1 MAIYCIWSGGDGTQT
16 NTTQTAGTL
25 DWSKADASVA
35 DLITYDAAAFTTSG
49 NTIYFADDH
58 NDPNKAAHWTLTGP
72 TSGLPVI
79 LISADRTQS
88 TPTVKAGTGDQLSSL
103 GGTYDLMVK
112 GSFSLHSMRCC
123 SGGHTRLI
131 NSGSEQLITTH
142 SCTYAPGR
150 WSYIFLIGPS
160 QHYDMTVDLTAD
172 GTDSIASPVIL
183 TTSSADSGWAGGHCS
198 VSGLAFINAVS
209 RTSVVMQPTVGLLL
223 VDGADF
229 SGFTHATTCEIVSTA
244 GPNGAGSRVSNCKTA
259 ATWAPFAGTTV
270 SSYNAEPLTLTNVG
284 PADAPT
290 YLAAISS
297 TGRLLSSTDIYRTG
311 GATIEGVPCSWLIT
325 TTSNCSEHSPFYTP
339 WRYGT
344 LSSTGSK
351 TFDVYVTNDTA
362 DLTDAEIWLE
372 VEYKNE
378 STEAIWAR
386 ATDQRATI
394 TTTAAAQ
401 TDDTTSTWNGSGPS
415 FTYKQKLSVTAT
427 VNQTGQY
434 RVRVAVGKTSVAGS
448 AYLYIDPAV
457 TVS

>member
-25 DWSKADASVA
+25 DWSKADTSVA
-35 DLITYDAAAFTTSG
+35 NLIAYDAAAFTTSG

-79 LISADRTQS
+79 LISADRTLS
-88 TPTVKAGTGDQLSSL
+88 TPTVKAGTGNQLSSL
-103 GGTYDLMVK
+103 GGAYTLTLD
-112 GSFSLHSMRCC
+112 GSFALYSMRAA
-123 SGGHTRLI
+123 SGGRI
-131 NSGSEQLITTH
+131 S
-142 SCTYAPGR
+142 
-150 WSYIFLIGPS
+150 
-160 QHYDMTVDLTAD
+160 LTAD
-172 GTDSIASPVIL
+172 GDEVGVAYECLFASGNAEYVALSQSSFLRGCTIDCAAD
-183 TTSSADSGWAGGHCS
+183 TGNNSSAILSQATSGKAQIID
-198 VSGLAFINAVS
+198 LTLINVTT
-209 RTSVVMQPTVGLLL
+209 RTGWVFTIQPTVGIVELSGLDASGL
-223 VDGADF
+223 TNATLCELF
-229 SGFTHATTCEIVSTA
+229 SIGSSGGTTLTA
-244 GPNGAGSRVSNCKTA
+244 NNIKTA
-259 ATWAPFAGTTV
+259 ATWQPFTSGNGSQMESA
-270 SSYNAEPLTLTNVG
+270 TLVNCG

-290 YLAAISS
+290 YLAARSYV
-297 TGRLLSSTDIYRTG
+297 GDLLSSTDIYRTG
-311 GATIEGVPCSWLIT
+311 GATIEGVACSWLIT
-325 TTSNCSEHSPFYTP
+325 TTANCSEHSPFYTP

-344 LSSTGSK
+344 ISSTGSK
-351 TFDVYVTNDTA
+351 TFDVFITNDTA

-372 VEYKNE
+372 VEYKSE
-378 STEAIWAR
+378 STEAIWAL
-386 ATDQRATI
+386 ASDQRATI

>member
-25 DWSKADASVA
+25 DWSKADTSVA
-35 DLITYDAAAFTTSG
+35 NLIAYDAAAFTTSG

-79 LISADRTQS
+79 LISADRTLS
-88 TPTVKAGTGDQLSSL
+88 TPTVKTGTGNQLSSL
-103 GGTYDLMVK
+103 GGGYDLTLDGSFALYEMRMASGRNLKFDADNDEVTILASCTLAPAADQYVFFGTGSSAAIGKVEITDAVIDLTYDGTSNRSNAVIQHALTRCAIK
-112 GSFSLHSMRCC
+112 GMTFVNAGYRT
-123 SGGHTRLI
+123 GTI
-131 NSGSEQLITTH
+131 FYGSPNCHALSVT
-142 SCTYAPGR
+142 G
-150 WSYIFLIGPS
+150 L
-160 QHYDMTVDLTAD
+160 D
-172 GTDSIASPVIL
+172 ASPF
-183 TTSSADSGWAGGHCS
+183 T
-198 VSGLAFINAVS
+198 NA
-209 RTSVVMQPTVGLLL
+209 T
-223 VDGADF
+223 A
-229 SGFTHATTCEIVSTA
+229 CEIIGS
-244 GPNGAGSRVSNCKTA
+244 GASGTIEMSNIKTA
-259 ATWAPFAGTTV
+259 ATWTFHPATPTPQPSCLLTATTI
-270 SSYNAEPLTLTNVG
+270 G

-290 YLAAISS
+290 ALYAVGFAGTCI
-297 TGRLLSSTDIYRTG
+297 SSTDIYRTG
-311 GATIEGVPCSWLIT
+311 GATIEGVACSWLIT
-325 TTSNCSEHSPFYTP
+325 TTSSCGEHSPFYTP

-351 TFDVYVTNDTA
+351 TFDVFITNDTA

-372 VEYKNE
+372 VEYKSE
-378 STEAIWAR
+378 STEAIWAL

-427 VNQTGQY
+427 VNQVGQY

-448 AYLYIDPAV
+448 RYLYIDPAV